1 MEIYEERAGDGAA
14 GAHGELG
21 PAVEHLRGLAGVVVG
36 DDDSPQASTAVRWA
50 AQDAERRGCA
60 LHVVRS
66 WTISTAPR
74 PSSRARGYAPSLAE
88 YEEAVRLRMEERWG
102 FLRSQV
108 PDLHLCPVH
117 QQPAKALVEA
127 SESADVIVVGASG
140 QGRVAR
146 IVVGSVAKDVVR
158 HARCPV
164 VVVPRPRDTAG

>member
-1 MEIYEERAGDGAA
+1 MATNQGQAGDGAA
-14 GAHGELG
+14 QAPRDVGT
-21 PAVEHLRGLAGVVVG
+21 AVEQLRGLDGVVVG

-74 PSSRARGYAPSLAE
+74 PSSRVRGYAPSLAE
-88 YEEAVRLRMEERWG
+88 YEEAVRTRMEERWG
-102 FLRSQV
+102 SLRDHV
-108 PDLHLCPVH
+108 PALHLCPVH

-127 SESADVIVVGASG
+127 SESADVVVVGASG

-164 VVVPRPRDTAG
+164 VVVPRPRDAGG